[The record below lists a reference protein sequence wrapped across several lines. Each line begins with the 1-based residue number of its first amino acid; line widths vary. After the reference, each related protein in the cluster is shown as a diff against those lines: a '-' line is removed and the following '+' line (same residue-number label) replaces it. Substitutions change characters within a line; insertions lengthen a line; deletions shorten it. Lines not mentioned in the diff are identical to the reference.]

1 MQDFHRALERT
12 WFVLG
17 EANAYFA
24 EQEPWKLKKTDL
36 SRMNTVLFVT
46 AEVVRKVALLVQP
59 VMPESASK
67 LLDALNI
74 EASGDAGATN
84 ASNVGPRSF
93 ASFGTELVP
102 GTPIEKPAP
111 IFPRH
116 EEKTD

>member
-24 EQEPWKLKKTDL
+24 EQEPWKLRKTDL
-36 SRMNTVLFVT
+36 SRMNTVLYVT
-46 AEVVRKVALLVQP
+46 AEVVRKVALLAQP
-59 VMPESASK
+59 VMPDSATK
-67 LLDALNI
+67 LLDALNVD
-74 EASGDAGATN
+74 ASGDAGRTN
-84 ASNVGPRSF
+84 ASGAGPRSF
-93 ASFGTELVP
+93 EAFRTELVP
-102 GTPIEKPAP
+102 GTPLEKPTP